1 MSNNREAAPLT
12 RRQSQSASNANDPR
26 LSAYP
31 VYPLRLATASA
42 EAHASVKLNFRPSS
56 APHPNSSTGALYA
69 QSAANSSSWTLEIVA
84 PSNDA
89 TSNAQSKASRFTGER
104 TPGKEVEFVA
114 VWDPESRTYV
124 LSPLACTY
132 SLKHDRSATTLSERA
147 QQLLSLS
154 PEPPS
159 GTRRRGRESQPSVA
173 GERPAKSAKLEEARN
188 AKSDA
193 HARASHE
200 QPRRVTR
207 RMSSNEHS
215 SRHQDASPEQ
225 NRDATSIASEH
236 RVGEAEP
243 GARIGGGQ
251 QEAVEDGEEE
261 EEEEEGEEEEEEDD
275 DDEDFLAQQLAEA
288 LDRAS
293 ASSSQRHSDSGKQS
307 SSGSPSGTT
316 SAVRPLP
323 AIAALRNESVQTPGT
338 TPRSLHVD
346 PSGVSAP
353 EVATSFSAAS
363 NLLGSPAAANLAP
376 LAGPSASVHAGHA
389 SGLGLGLGLVTR
401 TSSPT
406 SPARTPGLAHSPLP
420 PTSGA
425 AAWVPPASSH
435 IHMTSYDDMD
445 DSAEDDE
452 DDEDEDEDDEEEEG
466 ADEDEDEDDDDADL
480 DAFARRLEE
489 QQQQEAAHP
498 ANASHAPS
506 SPAIAQNKSTTSQQ
520 MTSRA
525 QSARQSVSARA
536 NVSYGLGGRRRE
548 EDDLEDSD

>member
-1 MSNNREAAPLT
+1 MSNIREAAPFT

-56 APHPNSSTGALYA
+56 APHPSSSTGALYA
-69 QSAANSSSWTLEIVA
+69 QSAASTSSWTLEIVA

-89 TSNAQSKASRFTGER
+89 ASTAQSKASRFTGER
-104 TPGKEVEFVA
+104 TPGKEVEYVA

-154 PEPPS
+154 REPS
-159 GTRRRGRESQPSVA
+159 LGTRRRDRESQPSVA
-173 GERPAKSAKLEEARN
+173 LERPAKGAKLEEARN

-193 HARASHE
+193 HARANNE
-200 QPRRVTR
+200 QLRRVTR

-243 GARIGGGQ
+243 VAHEGGGQ
-251 QEAVEDGEEE
+251 EEAVEDGE
-261 EEEEEGEEEEEEDD
+261 D

-307 SSGSPSGTT
+307 SSGSPSGIT
-316 SAVRPLP
+316 SAL
-323 AIAALRNESVQTPGT
+323 
-338 TPRSLHVD
+338 
-346 PSGVSAP
+346 
-353 EVATSFSAAS
+353 AS
-363 NLLGSPAAANLAP
+363 
-376 LAGPSASVHAGHA
+376 
-389 SGLGLGLGLVTR
+389 
-401 TSSPT
+401 
-406 SPARTPGLAHSPLP
+406 
-420 PTSGA
+420 
-425 AAWVPPASSH
+425 
-435 IHMTSYDDMD
+435 
-445 DSAEDDE
+445 
-452 DDEDEDEDDEEEEG
+452 
-466 ADEDEDEDDDDADL
+466 
-480 DAFARRLEE
+480 
-489 QQQQEAAHP
+489 
-498 ANASHAPS
+498 
-506 SPAIAQNKSTTSQQ
+506 
-520 MTSRA
+520 
-525 QSARQSVSARA
+525 
-536 NVSYGLGGRRRE
+536 
-548 EDDLEDSD
+548 